1 MKLNPVKASVKSARS
16 ASRCHYQTATGRRCC
31 SLAIGP
37 VSRLC
42 QRHADALERL
52 DKIDHSAILTRF
64 SRGFQTVEGINFAL
78 GDLYV
83 LLAQGRI
90 SPRRAAVLTHMAALM
105 LRTLP
110 VMHRNFGKY
119 RYRLIGATR
128 PPEQDH
134 DPDPSDLEED
144 DEAHGHNYEDESAE
158 SADSNDDVNE
168 VTSFRAQREIS
179 LPVEAQAS
187 ANVVE
192 AKEDLPRG
200 LTPLPATRADFLAAV
215 DQAAASEAAKE
226 KERPRAAPSHIPEEV
241 EK

>member
-1 MKLNPVKASVKSARS
+1 MKLNPVKGSVKSART

-31 SLAIGP
+31 SLAVDP

-52 DKIDHSAILTRF
+52 DKIDHSALLTRF

-90 SPRRAAVLTHMAALM
+90 SPRRAGALTRMAALM

-110 VMHRNFGKY
+110 VMHRGFGKY

-134 DPDPSDLEED
+134 EPDDRDDED
-144 DEAHGHNYEDESAE
+144 DSAEAESHEEIESQETIDSQESA
-158 SADSNDDVNE
+158 N
-168 VTSFRAQREIS
+168 
-179 LPVEAQAS
+179 L
-187 ANVVE
+187 VE
-192 AKEDLPRG
+192 AKEGLPRG
-200 LTPLPATRADFLAAV
+200 LTPLPATRADFLAAI
-215 DQAAASEAAKE
+215 DQAAAAEAAKQ
-226 KERPRAAPSHIPEEV
+226 KEQPRAAPSNIA
-241 EK
+241 EKIGT

>member
-1 MKLNPVKASVKSARS
+1 MKLNPVKASVKSART

-31 SLAIGP
+31 SLAVEP

-42 QRHADALERL
+42 QRHVDALERL

-90 SPRRAAVLTHMAALM
+90 SPRRAGALTRMAALM

-134 DPDPSDLEED
+134 DIDEND
-144 DEAHGHNYEDESAE
+144 DELDESNHQDDLDASNDQDESAE
-158 SADSNDDVNE
+158 LHE
-168 VTSFRAQREIS
+168 AQEE
-179 LPVEAQAS
+179 VEAQETIEAQEN

-200 LTPLPATRADFLAAV
+200 LTPLPATRADFLVAI
-215 DQAAASEAAKE
+215 DQAAAVESATE
-226 KERPRAAPSHIPEEV
+226 KEQPRAAPSSIPG
-241 EK
+241 KIGR